1 MPTYRFVLRRG
12 PSAAVAA
19 DIPLAGELLLD
30 TESRT
35 VTVGDGATPGGLAL
49 HKASVGLGAVDNTSD
64 AAKPVST
71 AQAAALALKAP
82 LASPAFTGAPTA
94 PAPTT
99 GSGVATKQYVDDAV
113 AAGGG
118 GSGGESVGSKLYLAS
133 NYH

>member
-1 MPTYRFVLRRG
+1 MPAYRFILRRG
-12 PSAAVAA
+12 PAAAVAA
-19 DIPLAGELLLD
+19 DVPMAGELLLD

-35 VTVGDGATPGGLAL
+35 VTVGDGATAGGHPL
-49 HKASVGLGAVDNTSD
+49 HKASVGLGNVDNTAD
-64 AAKPVST
+64 TAKPVST

-99 GSGVATKQYVDDAV
+99 GPGIATKQYVDDAV
-113 AAGGG
+113 ASGGG
-118 GSGGESVGSKLYLAS
+118 GSGGESIGSKLYLSS